1 MDICLYATSLNCLI
15 NNKTMTI
22 AAGIVFFDDE
32 KGLHRCLSS
41 IQSCV
46 DLIIAI
52 DGKFKYFDDD
62 HDLSIDNSRKVVES
76 FSNAVYYCYPN
87 LTEIDK
93 RNRYLEIAGNQGI
106 DFLLVIDSDE
116 YAVIDMN
123 EFSKNLFRIKEY
135 KTGAP
140 VNGKTKDTPD
150 VYGIKIFEKHIE
162 KSDFI
167 RERYIERIF
176 YKPAKLRYHLIHC
189 NLIDV
194 NDPTRNFMTR
204 KYTSEFHGITLYNDD
219 DLRSNHYLQRSIR
232 YQSNL
237 LQNVM
242 AAHKKIF
249 A

>member
-1 MDICLYATSLNCLI
+1 MVNRSPT
-15 NNKTMTI
+15 T
-22 AAGIVFFDDE
+22 AAGIEFFDDE
-32 KGLHRCLSS
+32 KGLQRCLNS
-41 IQSCV
+41 ITSFV
-46 DLIIAI
+46 DHIIAI
-52 DGKFKYFDDD
+52 DGKFKHFKDN

-76 FSNAVYYCYPN
+76 FPNVVYYCYPN
-87 LTEIDK
+87 LTEINK
-93 RNRYLEIAGNQGI
+93 RNKYLEIAGTKEI

-116 YAVIDMN
+116 HAVIDMN

-150 VYGIKIFEKHIE
+150 VYGIKIFEKYIE

-189 NLIDV
+189 NLVDV
-194 NDPTRNFMTR
+194 NDPTRNFTTR
-204 KYTSEFHGITLYNDD
+204 KYTSEINGITLYNDD
-219 DLRSNHYLQRSIR
+219 DLRSDHYIQRSIQ
-232 YQSNL
+232 YQNDL
-237 LQNVM
+237 LHDEID
-242 AAHKKIF
+242 ARKKIF